1 MKIIKIKED
10 ITSEIANS
18 FKNSI
23 AIDTEA
29 TGLQIPERDKLSLI
43 QICDEKENVYIIQPN
58 KKTYKAPNLVSVL
71 ENDKILKIGHFLRF
85 DKSGLEFF
93 LKCKMKNIFDT
104 KIASKIVRTYTDAHG
119 LKNLVQEFCNKS
131 LDKRQ
136 GSSDWNKDINDLSD
150 KQLEYA
156 ANDVIYLH
164 KIKSE
169 LEKMLIRENRMDLF
183 KSCIT
188 FLNTRV
194 ELDQNGVGDA
204 LVNSLLQDLGIG
216 DEQIVAHELHFVA
229 HSIRQ
234 GLPTGPIS
242 LIHAIFHGNNREVIA
257 QIRQVTDESFRV
269 VTLALARQVIGTVN
283 KKFGSGTVQGQGN

>member
-18 FKNSI
+18 FKGSI

-43 QICDEKENVYIIQPN
+43 QICDEKENVYIIQPD

-71 ENDKILKIGHFLRF
+71 ENNKILKIGHFLRF
-85 DKSGLEFF
+85 DKNALEFF
-93 LKCKMKNIFDT
+93 LKCEMKNIFDT

-136 GSSDWNKDINDLSD
+136 GSSDWNKDLNDLSN

-169 LEKMLIRENRMDLF
+169 LEKMLIRENRMDIF
-183 KSCIT
+183 KSCIN

-194 ELDQNGVGDA
+194 ELDQNGFKFD
-204 LVNSLLQDLGIG
+204 
-216 DEQIVAHELHFVA
+216 
-229 HSIRQ
+229 
-234 GLPTGPIS
+234 
-242 LIHAIFHGNNREVIA
+242 IFEH
-257 QIRQVTDESFRV
+257 
-269 VTLALARQVIGTVN
+269 
-283 KKFGSGTVQGQGN
+283 

>member
-119 LKNLVQEFCNKS
+119 LKNLAQEFCNKN

-169 LEKMLIRENRMDLF
+169 LEKMLKRENRMELF
-183 KSCIT
+183 KNCIR
-188 FLNTRV
+188 FLDTRV
-194 ELDQNGVGDA
+194 ELDQNGFKFD
-204 LVNSLLQDLGIG
+204 
-216 DEQIVAHELHFVA
+216 
-229 HSIRQ
+229 
-234 GLPTGPIS
+234 
-242 LIHAIFHGNNREVIA
+242 IFEH
-257 QIRQVTDESFRV
+257 
-269 VTLALARQVIGTVN
+269 
-283 KKFGSGTVQGQGN
+283 

>member
-1 MKIIKIKED
+1 MKIIKLKED

-18 FKNSI
+18 LKNSI

-58 KKTYKAPNLVSVL
+58 KNTYKAPNLVSVL

-85 DKSGLEFF
+85 DKSALEYF
-93 LKCKMKNIFDT
+93 LKCKMNNIFDT

-119 LKNLVQEFCNKS
+119 LKNLTQEFCNKN

-136 GSSDWNKDINDLSD
+136 GSSDWNKDINDLSE

-164 KIKSE
+164 KIKAE
-169 LEKMLIRENRMDLF
+169 LEKMLIRENRMKLF
-183 KSCIT
+183 KNCVN

-194 ELDQNGVGDA
+194 ELDQNGFKFD
-204 LVNSLLQDLGIG
+204 
-216 DEQIVAHELHFVA
+216 
-229 HSIRQ
+229 
-234 GLPTGPIS
+234 
-242 LIHAIFHGNNREVIA
+242 IFEH
-257 QIRQVTDESFRV
+257 
-269 VTLALARQVIGTVN
+269 
-283 KKFGSGTVQGQGN
+283 

>member
-71 ENDKILKIGHFLRF
+71 QNNKVLKIGHFLRF
-85 DKSGLEFF
+85 DKNALEFF
-93 LKCKMKNIFDT
+93 LKCKMENIFDT

-119 LKNLVQEFCNKS
+119 LKNLVQEFCNKN

-164 KIKSE
+164 KIKLE
-169 LEKMLIRENRMDLF
+169 LEKMLVRENRMELF
-183 KSCIT
+183 KRCIA
-188 FLNTRV
+188 FLDTRV
-194 ELDQNGVGDA
+194 ELDQSGFKFD
-204 LVNSLLQDLGIG
+204 
-216 DEQIVAHELHFVA
+216 
-229 HSIRQ
+229 
-234 GLPTGPIS
+234 
-242 LIHAIFHGNNREVIA
+242 IFEH
-257 QIRQVTDESFRV
+257 
-269 VTLALARQVIGTVN
+269 
-283 KKFGSGTVQGQGN
+283 

>member
-10 ITSEIANS
+10 ITSEIASS

-169 LEKMLIRENRMDLF
+169 LEKMLKRENRMELF
-183 KSCIT
+183 KNCIK
-188 FLNTRV
+188 FLDTRV
-194 ELDQNGVGDA
+194 ELDQNG
-204 LVNSLLQDLGIG
+204 
-216 DEQIVAHELHFVA
+216 F
-229 HSIRQ
+229 
-234 GLPTGPIS
+234 
-242 LIHAIFHGNNREVIA
+242 
-257 QIRQVTDESFRV
+257 
-269 VTLALARQVIGTVN
+269 
-283 KKFGSGTVQGQGN
+283 KFDILEH

>member
-43 QICDEKENVYIIQPN
+43 QICDEKQNVYIIQPN

-119 LKNLVQEFCNKS
+119 LKNLVQEFCNKN

-169 LEKMLIRENRMDLF
+169 LEKMLIREGRMDLF

-188 FLNTRV
+188 FLNTRI
-194 ELDQNGVGDA
+194 ELDQNGFKFD
-204 LVNSLLQDLGIG
+204 
-216 DEQIVAHELHFVA
+216 
-229 HSIRQ
+229 
-234 GLPTGPIS
+234 
-242 LIHAIFHGNNREVIA
+242 IFEH
-257 QIRQVTDESFRV
+257 
-269 VTLALARQVIGTVN
+269 
-283 KKFGSGTVQGQGN
+283 

>member
-1 MKIIKIKED
+1 MKITKIKED
-10 ITSEIANS
+10 ITSEIASS

-85 DKSGLEFF
+85 DKSALEFF

-119 LKNLVQEFCNKS
+119 LKNLAQEFCNKN

-136 GSSDWNKDINDLSD
+136 GSSDWNKDINGLSD

-194 ELDQNGVGDA
+194 ELDQNGFKFD
-204 LVNSLLQDLGIG
+204 
-216 DEQIVAHELHFVA
+216 
-229 HSIRQ
+229 
-234 GLPTGPIS
+234 
-242 LIHAIFHGNNREVIA
+242 IFEH
-257 QIRQVTDESFRV
+257 
-269 VTLALARQVIGTVN
+269 
-283 KKFGSGTVQGQGN
+283 

>member
-1 MKIIKIKED
+1 MKITKIKED

-43 QICDEKENVYIIQPN
+43 QICDEKGNVYIIQPN

-85 DKSGLEFF
+85 DKSALEFF

-119 LKNLVQEFCNKS
+119 LKNLTQEFCNKS

-169 LEKMLIRENRMDLF
+169 LEKMLIRENRMELF
-183 KSCIT
+183 KSCIA

-194 ELDQNGVGDA
+194 ELDQSGFKFD
-204 LVNSLLQDLGIG
+204 
-216 DEQIVAHELHFVA
+216 
-229 HSIRQ
+229 
-234 GLPTGPIS
+234 
-242 LIHAIFHGNNREVIA
+242 IFEH
-257 QIRQVTDESFRV
+257 
-269 VTLALARQVIGTVN
+269 
-283 KKFGSGTVQGQGN
+283 